1 VAEHS
6 ISVLIPVFNGARFIA
21 AALESVAAQTLA
33 TYETIV
39 VDDGSTDGSGDVAA
53 RFPFV
58 RVIHQENRGAGAAR
72 NRAVAEARGD
82 HFAFLDADDLWKP
95 AKLARQMA
103 ALAARPET
111 GWVICRQ
118 EYLLDEG
125 VPRPGWVAKAELAGN
140 YVSWVPS
147 ATVVR
152 RECFERVGNYDEVLR
167 FGEDLEW
174 LARARD
180 AGFAGTVVD
189 DLLFTRRVHRTNL
202 MHEHKD
208 GDLQRA
214 IAKIMFRRR
223 NERAAS
229 RGQGA
234 ASPGGGSAAPPSG
247 GSRPE
252 DGCPT

>member
-1 VAEHS
+1 MTEPWV
-6 ISVLIPVFNGARFIA
+6 SVLIPVFNGARFIA

-33 TYETIV
+33 PCETIV
-39 VDDGSTDGSGDVAA
+39 VDDGSTDGSGEVAA

-58 RVIHQENRGAGAAR
+58 RVIRQENRGAGAAR

-95 AKLARQMA
+95 EKLARQMA
-103 ALAARPET
+103 ALEAQPEA

-125 VPRPGWVAKAELAGN
+125 VPRPGWVHQAELAAHV
-140 YVSWVPS
+140 VSWVPS

-152 RECFERVGNYDEVLR
+152 RECFERAGNYDETLR
-167 FGEDLEW
+167 YGEDLEW

-180 AGFAGTVVD
+180 AGFAGTVVHEV
-189 DLLFTRRVHRTNL
+189 LFTRRVHRTNL
-202 MHEHKD
+202 MHEHQD

-214 IAKIMFRRR
+214 IARIMFRRR
-223 NERAAS
+223 SERAAG
-229 RGQGA
+229 R
-234 ASPGGGSAAPPSG
+234 PP
-247 GSRPE
+247 E
-252 DGCPT
+252 

>member
-1 VAEHS
+1 MADHS
-6 ISVLIPVFNGARFIA
+6 ISVLIPVFNGARFVV
-21 AALESVAAQTLA
+21 AALESVAAQTLTA
-33 TYETIV
+33 YETIV

-58 RVIHQENRGAGAAR
+58 RVVRQENRGAGAAR

-82 HFAFLDADDLWKP
+82 YFAFLDADDLWKP
-95 AKLARQMA
+95 EKLARQMA
-103 ALAARPET
+103 ALAARPEA

-125 VPRPGWVAKAELAGN
+125 VPRPGWVPKAELAAN

-152 RECFERVGNYDEVLR
+152 RECFERTGGYDETLR

-180 AGFAGTVVD
+180 AGFAGTVVED
-189 DLLFTRRVHRTNL
+189 VLFTRRVHRTNL

-208 GDLQRA
+208 ADLQRA
-214 IAKIMFRRR
+214 IARIMFRRR
-223 NERAAS
+223 NESAAG
-229 RGQGA
+229 RRLGA
-234 ASPGGGSAAPPSG
+234 ASPGEGPVPPPEG
-247 GSRPE
+247 AQPE
-252 DGCPT
+252 DGRPS

>member
-21 AALESVAAQTLA
+21 AALESVAGQTLA

-58 RVIHQENRGAGAAR
+58 RVIRQENRGAGAAR
-72 NRAVAEARGD
+72 NRAAAEARGD

-95 AKLARQMA
+95 EKLARQMA
-103 ALAARPET
+103 ALAARPEA

-118 EYLLDEG
+118 EYLLDES
-125 VPRPGWVAKAELAGN
+125 VPRPAWVPRAELAAN

-152 RECFERVGNYDEVLR
+152 RKCFERAGNYDETLR

-180 AGFAGTVVD
+180 AGFAGTMVD
-189 DLLFTRRVHRTNL
+189 EVLFTRRVHRTNL

-214 IAKIMFRRR
+214 IARIMFRRR
-223 NERAAS
+223 NEDATGRS
-229 RGQGA
+229 HGA
-234 ASPGGGSAAPPSG
+234 TSLGGGSAPPPPERSQSRDG
-247 GSRPE
+247 GVS
-252 DGCPT
+252 